1 MQQLRFQPSGC
12 LVFRPSAD
20 TAVGIAEEAE
30 KMFYF
35 FIAVQFL
42 FHFGNSLA
50 QVEAGTVQDAEGLLQ
65 FPAYFFRDTCPRKA
79 DAVQA
84 DAAGGLAV
92 GDDERRNILDDFRQ
106 AADHAVAADFDELM
120 DAGNAADDDAS
131 STVTWPARPAQL
143 LMMTWLPTTQL

>member
-12 LVFRPSAD
+12 LVFRTSAD

-50 QVEAGTVQDAEGLLQ
+50 QVEAGTVQDLSL
-65 FPAYFFRDTCPRKA
+65 
-79 DAVQA
+79 
-84 DAAGGLAV
+84 
-92 GDDERRNILDDFRQ
+92 I
-106 AADHAVAADFDELM
+106 HI
-120 DAGNAADDDAS
+120 
-131 STVTWPARPAQL
+131 
-143 LMMTWLPTTQL
+143 